1 MNLACRSCSSKR
13 ILRGV
18 HVVSRGLFSDRVTVE
33 VPGSEGLNRRVGN
46 VVSAHVCVDCGHLEL
61 HASDL
66 MELQRAY
73 ASLGEPLGL
82 GSREADG
89 PVGF

>member
-18 HVVSRGLFSDRVTVE
+18 RVVSRGLFSDRVTVE
-33 VPGSEGLNRRVGN
+33 IPGSEGLNRHVRN
-46 VVSAHVCVDCGHLEL
+46 TVSAHVCVDCGHLEL

-82 GSREADG
+82 GSREANG
-89 PVGF
+89 PVGS